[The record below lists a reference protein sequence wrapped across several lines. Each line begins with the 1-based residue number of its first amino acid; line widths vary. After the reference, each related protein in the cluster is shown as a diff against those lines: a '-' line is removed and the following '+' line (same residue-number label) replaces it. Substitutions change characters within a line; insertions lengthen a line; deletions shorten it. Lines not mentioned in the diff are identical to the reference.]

1 VTDVTRPA
9 ASYVAIAAATTGF
22 AASIASLVDSLGK
35 APTFCAASGCETV
48 RQSAWAHPLGVPM
61 PVFGVAFFAAM
72 LVLAVDL
79 PAHRLRRRS
88 ASGVRPTWLARPRL
102 RVAGALAGGAF
113 ALLLISVQA
122 FVIDAWCKLCLVAD
136 ASALVHAGAVALGAA
151 TLRPRRAL
159 VALPVAVATVFAL
172 RVWAAPPGLPDLP
185 PGTPDFVTRAQR
197 PGEVTIVEFVD
208 FECPYCRHMA
218 TELDA
223 AIDDAGPVHL
233 VRKMVPFPMHHGALP
248 AALAWC
254 CADAQG
260 KGDAMAEALFSAP
273 PDELTPEGCEKLAAQ
288 VGCDLDRYRETL
300 ADPATASRVDAD
312 IADAKAADASAL
324 PTVFVGDQRFT
335 GANHSASE
343 LLAAIDHAAH

>member
-1 VTDVTRPA
+1 MTDVTRPA
-9 ASYVAIAAATTGF
+9 ASYAAIAAATTGF

-113 ALLLISVQA
+113 ALLLIAVQA

-223 AIDDAGPVHL
+223 AIDDTGPVHL

-260 KGDAMAEALFSAP
+260 KGEPMARALFAADPSL
-273 PDELTPEGCEKLAAQ
+273 LTKDGCRQLAAAL
-288 VGCDLDRYRETL
+288 GLDMARYDKDL
-300 ADPATASRVDAD
+300 ADPATRAHITADLTDA
-312 IADAKAADASAL
+312 AHAGVAAL
-324 PTVFVGDQRFT
+324 PTMYIGGERIVGADLDRDD
-335 GANHSASE
+335 
-343 LLAAIDHAAH
+343 LAKVIRNAR